1 MIYSLLA
8 QAALGVRSLMIFS
21 EGGNM
26 KKLII
31 YSIALLSIGLHAQT
45 VTFSQFE
52 DGELYREVEETRS
65 SYSAQ
70 TALLKQLE
78 GLSNKALTRFVRKK
92 GITEKLIKQA
102 DEYFEK
108 MWYAEAARVYD
119 IVLEKSEAEHTFELL
134 SKAGDSHYYSGN
146 MEKAYKWYHEL
157 YETYKEEITEEKFF
171 KYAHALKGTGR
182 YRRAAKLT
190 KLFRQKRNEPL
201 NELGGTTT
209 TWSKARLVE
218 VKNLAIN
225 TKYSEF
231 SPMFHKES
239 DVVFAS
245 SLDSSFLTTRRY
257 RWNNQPFLDLYVAKA
272 DEENADLSKVKK
284 FSSKINTKY
293 HEASVSFSPD
303 QKTIYFTRNN
313 YGKKLK
319 RGKNGVNH
327 LKIYQSRLVD
337 GEWTK
342 AVELPFNSEDYSTGH
357 PSVSPDGKKLYFV
370 SDRPGGFGGTDVYV
384 VDILDRGTFSE
395 PKNLGRTVNTSKKEM
410 FPYIT
415 KNALYFSSDRTMGL
429 GGLDIYKSDHADGVF
444 SVGINMGEP
453 INSNRDD
460 FSYIIDEREEK
471 GYFASNRKGG
481 KGDDDIYSFKSI
493 LNLNAI
499 SGNVLD
505 EVSGEPIPDAEVL
518 LFDKDAIQIGQ
529 INTEPDG
536 SFIFKN
542 LAPVSKYVL
551 KTVKKGYF
559 DGSAA
564 INTKE
569 NEDVSVLL
577 PIKQLKEIIAEDKGV
592 LKLEVETIYFDFDK
606 FNIKPQAAQELD
618 KLVAVMT
625 EYPEMV
631 IKIESHTDAIGSK
644 AYNKYLSD
652 KRAKSTRDYII
663 AHGIDPGR
671 IQSAI
676 GYGEEQPLNN
686 CSDNTRCSKAK
697 HRENRRSEFI
707 IVKM

>member
-1 MIYSLLA
+1 MKRPIIILFLLLGFGLNA
-8 QAALGVRSLMIFS
+8 QSVSFL
-21 EGGNM
+21 
-26 KKLII
+26 
-31 YSIALLSIGLHAQT
+31 
-45 VTFSQFE
+45 QFE
-52 DGELYREVEETRS
+52 DEELYKESERANSTF
-65 SYSAQ
+65 APQ
-70 TALLKQLE
+70 TAFIRQLE
-78 GLSNKALTRFVRKK
+78 GMSNRALTKYVRKK
-92 GITEKLIKQA
+92 GITEKLIRQA
-102 DEYFEK
+102 DEFFNK

-119 IVLEKSEAEHTFELL
+119 IVLEKSEAPHTFELL

-146 MEKAYKWYHEL
+146 MEKSYKWYHEL
-157 YETYKEEITEEKFF
+157 YETYRDDITEDKFF
-171 KYAHALKGTGR
+171 KYAHTLKGTGR

-190 KLFRQKRNEPL
+190 KLFRQKKDDGL
-201 NELGGTTT
+201 NEQGRDNA
-209 TWSKARLVE
+209 TWNAPTLVE
-218 VKNLAIN
+218 IKNLAIN
-225 TKYSEF
+225 SKYSDF
-231 SPMFHKES
+231 SPMFHNER

-245 SLDSSFLTTRRY
+245 AHDSSFLTTRKY

-272 DEENADLSKVKK
+272 DSEGEGLSQPRK
-284 FSSKINTKY
+284 FSKKINTKY

-313 YGKKLK
+313 FGKKLK

-327 LKIYQSRLVD
+327 LKIYQSNLID

-342 AVELPFNSEDYSTGH
+342 AVELPFNSEDYSNGH
-357 PSVSPDGKKLYFV
+357 PSVSPDGTQLYFV

-384 VDILDRGTFSE
+384 VDILENGDFSQ

-415 KNALYFSSDRTMGL
+415 ENALYFSSDRTMGL
-429 GGLDIYKSDHADGVF
+429 GGLDIYKSDYADGMF
-444 SVGINMGEP
+444 SVGVNLGEP

-460 FSYIIDEREEK
+460 FSYIIEEK
-471 GYFASNRKGG
+471 KGKGFFASNRKGG
-481 KGDDDIYSFKSI
+481 KGDDDIYSFKHI

-499 SGNVLD
+499 SGIIED
-505 EVSGEPIPDAEVL
+505 ELSGEVIPDAEVV
-518 LFDKDAIQIGQ
+518 LFDKDDLQVAQLRTQ
-529 INTEPDG
+529 PDG

-542 LAPVSKYVL
+542 LKPVSRYTI
-551 KTVKKGYF
+551 KTTKKGYF
-559 DGSAA
+559 DASTEVR
-564 INTKE
+564 TKNNE
-569 NEDVSVLL
+569 NVAVTQPL
-577 PIKQLKEIIAEDKGV
+577 KQLKEIIAEDEGV

-606 FNIKPQAAQELD
+606 FNIKPRAAEELD

-652 KRAKSTRDYII
+652 KRAKSTRDYLVDN
-663 AHGIDPGR
+663 GIPSNR

-676 GYGEEQPLNN
+676 GYGEEQLLND
-686 CSDNTRCSKAK
+686 CSDGTRCSRIK

>member
-1 MIYSLLA
+1 MTYY
-8 QAALGVRSLMIFS
+8 LMKFCS
-21 EGGNM
+21 EGGLM
-26 KKLII
+26 KRPII
-31 YSIALLSIGLHAQT
+31 ILFLLLGFGLNAQS
-45 VTFSQFE
+45 VSFLQFE
-52 DGELYREVEETRS
+52 DEELYKESERANSTF
-65 SYSAQ
+65 APQ
-70 TALLKQLE
+70 TAFIRQLE
-78 GLSNKALTRFVRKK
+78 GMSNRALTKYVRKK
-92 GITEKLIKQA
+92 GITEKLIRQA
-102 DEYFEK
+102 DEFFNK

-119 IVLEKSEAEHTFELL
+119 IVLEKSEAPHTFELL

-146 MEKAYKWYHEL
+146 MEKSYKWYHEL
-157 YETYKEEITEEKFF
+157 YETYRDDITEDKFF
-171 KYAHALKGTGR
+171 KYAHTLKGTGR

-190 KLFRQKRNEPL
+190 KLFRQKKDDGL
-201 NELGGTTT
+201 NEQGRDNA
-209 TWSKARLVE
+209 TWNAPTLVE
-218 VKNLAIN
+218 IKNLAIN
-225 TKYSEF
+225 SKYSDF
-231 SPMFHKES
+231 SPMFHNER

-245 SLDSSFLTTRRY
+245 AHDSSFLTTRKY

-272 DEENADLSKVKK
+272 DSEGEGLSQPRK
-284 FSSKINTKY
+284 FSKKINTKY

-313 YGKKLK
+313 FGKKLK

-327 LKIYQSRLVD
+327 LKIYQSNLID

-342 AVELPFNSEDYSTGH
+342 AVELPFNSEDYSNGH
-357 PSVSPDGKKLYFV
+357 PSVSPDGTQLYFV

-384 VDILDRGTFSE
+384 VDILENGDFSQ

-415 KNALYFSSDRTMGL
+415 ENALYFSSDRTMGL
-429 GGLDIYKSDHADGVF
+429 GGLDIYKSDYADGMF
-444 SVGINMGEP
+444 SVGVNLGEP

-460 FSYIIDEREEK
+460 FSYIIEEK
-471 GYFASNRKGG
+471 KGKGFFASNRKGG
-481 KGDDDIYSFKSI
+481 KGDDDIYSFKHI

-499 SGNVLD
+499 SGIIED
-505 EVSGEPIPDAEVL
+505 ELSGEVIPDAEVV
-518 LFDKDAIQIGQ
+518 LFDKDDLQVAQLRTQ
-529 INTEPDG
+529 PDG

-542 LAPVSKYVL
+542 LKPVSRYTI
-551 KTVKKGYF
+551 KTTKKGYF
-559 DGSAA
+559 DASTEVR
-564 INTKE
+564 TKNNE
-569 NEDVSVLL
+569 NVAVTQPL
-577 PIKQLKEIIAEDKGV
+577 KQLKEIIAEDEGV

-606 FNIKPQAAQELD
+606 FNIKPRAAEELD

-652 KRAKSTRDYII
+652 KRAKSTRDYLVDN
-663 AHGIDPGR
+663 GIPSNR

-676 GYGEEQPLNN
+676 GYGEEQLLND
-686 CSDNTRCSKAK
+686 CSDGTRCSRIK